1 MPVNRDW
8 SDLDV
13 LPKKNAR
20 EKEIDFPYDIGLWL
34 LAAVSV
40 CNELKI
46 CLWQQVVWAHP
57 DEKETN
63 EEREMESQRKEESR
77 TSLNQGSA
85 N

>member
-8 SDLDV
+8 TDLDV

-20 EKEIDFPYDIGLWL
+20 EKEIYFPYDIGLWL
-34 LAAVSV
+34 LVAVSV

-46 CLWQQVVWAHP
+46 CPGQQVVWAHP

-63 EEREMESQRKEESR
+63 EE
-77 TSLNQGSA
+77 
-85 N
+85 